1 MNAADKVEQKALKQ
15 AGDVIL
21 DVYDVKN
28 QHVFQKRD
36 VPRDQLSFLFED
48 VRDIFSL
55 DTKIGARD
63 LKFTFRRTNQPY
75 QSPTDSSFRARR
87 TSYVALTKSPAAFS
101 KVLPSSIGKAS
112 SLQVRIRLRFFFL
125 FVFDVTFDCFFS
137 FSKGVRYYTP

>member
-55 DTKIGARD
+55 DTKIGVSFLFAGQ
-63 LKFTFRRTNQPY
+63 TN
-75 QSPTDSSFRARR
+75 R
-87 TSYVALTKSPAAFS
+87 TSRPRTRRSEQDGLHT
-101 KVLPSSIGKAS
+101 
-112 SLQVRIRLRFFFL
+112 SL
-125 FVFDVTFDCFFS
+125 
-137 FSKGVRYYTP
+137 

>member
-63 LKFTFRRTNQPY
+63 LSLLFAGQTN
-75 QSPTDSSFRARR
+75 R
-87 TSYVALTKSPAAFS
+87 TSRSRTRRSEQDGLHT
-101 KVLPSSIGKAS
+101 
-112 SLQVRIRLRFFFL
+112 SL
-125 FVFDVTFDCFFS
+125 
-137 FSKGVRYYTP
+137 